1 MRRTLIIVAAGLLLA
16 HGAIAQEAQSG
27 NAAKEK
33 TASSET
39 TAPKPKLT
47 QEELEARFKETLSN
61 AILSGRWCVV
71 NNGKLGAEKEDKYTI
86 VGVSKLKD
94 DRWLLRARIQYGKVD
109 VIAPIPL
116 QVKWAGDTPVLIVDN
131 FGFGEGAKYSA
142 RILIYEKSY
151 AGTWSG
157 GDHGGLMNGII
168 TPLPQTEKSGDSEA
182 AK

>member
-1 MRRTLIIVAAGLLLA
+1 MKRTVIMMAALLSLCA
-16 HGAIAQEAQSG
+16 TAQQTRAAEEKGAAPES
-27 NAAKEK
+27 NA
-33 TASSET
+33 
-39 TAPKPKLT
+39 KPKLS
-47 QEELEARFKETLSN
+47 QDELETRFKATLSN
-61 AILSGRWCVV
+61 AVLSGRWCVV

-86 VGVSKLKD
+86 VGVSKLKE

-168 TPLPQTEKSGDSEA
+168 TPIPQAEKSSDGDGA